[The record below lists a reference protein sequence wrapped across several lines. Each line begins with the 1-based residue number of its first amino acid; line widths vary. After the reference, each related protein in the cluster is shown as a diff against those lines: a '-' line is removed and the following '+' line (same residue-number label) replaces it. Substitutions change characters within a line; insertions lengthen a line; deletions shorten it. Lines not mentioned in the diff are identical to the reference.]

1 MAMEHFGLR
10 ACSCRSIPNFS
21 HLPDGSDTF
30 RVTCKVPLPECVG
43 EKAVKFG
50 IRNRETRLRE
60 VPVSGAE
67 GHLSRLFTRRQ
78 ESRFCDL
85 LAEKYSQGNA
95 EAA

>member
-1 MAMEHFGLR
+1 MAAECPQFPPIAVSHFRG
-10 ACSCRSIPNFS
+10 
-21 HLPDGSDTF
+21 
-30 RVTCKVPLPECVG
+30 PLQECVG